1 MNCQRAREIFPELI
15 DSRTPPSAHLDA
27 RAHLAGCP
35 DCQRDFAALTQV
47 ANLLDAPPSVTPSP
61 RLRRDF
67 YAMLEEE
74 KNSATSVR
82 AVAERKHHARVSSLW
97 RWVISPLAAC
107 ALLALG
113 FLGGLRFAGRTP
125 APVTGG
131 DLAMQ
136 QKVADLQQKVESMG
150 QLVSYSLLQQ
160 QQRPTNERLRGL
172 LTSSAAEQPNARVV
186 NELISALAL
195 DASAHV
201 RLRALDGLFP
211 LLDQEVVR
219 AGVLACLP
227 REENPIV
234 QVAMIDL
241 LASAREANARPA
253 IEQISLSESAD
264 RSVRDAARR
273 ALAQL

>member
-1 MNCQRAREIFPELI
+1 MNCQRAREVFPELI
-15 DSRTPPSAHLDA
+15 DRRTPISAHLEA
-27 RAHLAGCP
+27 RAHLAGCL

-47 ANLLDAPPSVTPSP
+47 ADLLDAPSPVIPSP

-74 KNSATSVR
+74 KHSATSAR
-82 AVAERKHHARVSSLW
+82 AVAERQHDARLTTLW

-107 ALLALG
+107 ALLAVG
-113 FLGGLRFAGRTP
+113 FIGGLRFAGAGT
-125 APVTGG
+125 TTNNGG
-131 DLAMQ
+131 DLATQ
-136 QKVADLQQKVESMG
+136 QKVAELQQKVDSMG

-160 QQRPTNERLRGL
+160 QHRPTNERLRGV
-172 LTSSAAEQPNARVV
+172 LTSSTSEQPNARVV

-195 DASAHV
+195 DPSAHV

-211 LLDQEVVR
+211 LLDQEIVR

-234 QVAMIDL
+234 QVAIIDL

-253 IEQISLSESAD
+253 IEQISQSEAID